1 MKTIIEKH
9 KPLNTEKNII
19 ALFEELKKEQY
30 TYSTE
35 LGLKILR
42 EIGSVNLEYLQIL
55 KETIDEK
62 KKKISLGF
70 RKAEDNPW
78 EIIKTKYQVGDTY
91 RLL

>member
-55 KETIDEK
+55 KETLQDSPQK
-62 KKKISLGF
+62 KETTHIPPKKIDSSSLNS
-70 RKAEDNPW
+70 K
-78 EIIKTKYQVGDTY
+78 
-91 RLL
+91 